1 MDDRA
6 YRTGSL
12 AWEAA
17 APGSESEPRELD
29 FPARSFVLSWEA
41 GRPAGYAYVF
51 SLSALVDGRWS
62 RWYRMGSWSATPS
75 LRTSFKGEKDELG
88 SVSVDTLDLVRGA
101 AAVRLRVELADG
113 EVWLA
118 TGESELAT
126 GESGLGAG
134 ESGLGA
140 DGAEGAGVGAAAAT
154 VSSAV
159 RAAPVRAFLSYSD
172 PKPTAAEL
180 ARRGAAPTIEALS
193 VAGLPAWSQMT
204 VPDIGK
210 LICSPSCVAM
220 VLDYWGRGAAS
231 EKIEAIRAAAAGV
244 YDASFEAY
252 GNWSFACA
260 YAASRGLRAEARRLP
275 SLAALRPYLAAG
287 VPAVLS
293 VSWDN
298 EGGRPLGGAPLP
310 KSAGHLTLLVG
321 FDGRGGALMHE
332 PASPDDESV
341 PRRYDAAELEARW
354 LGSSG
359 GLAYLVYPIGTA
371 VQA

>member
-1 MDDRA
+1 MDDGN
-6 YRTGSL
+6 YKTGSL
-12 AWEAA
+12 VWEGGSLPAL
-17 APGSESEPRELD
+17 APLAGGAMGFETEPRDLS
-29 FPARSFVLSWEA
+29 FAARSFILSWEA
-41 GRPAGYAYVF
+41 GWPEGCAYVF
-51 SLSALVDGRWS
+51 SLSALVRGRWT

-88 SVSVDTLDLVRGA
+88 AVSVDTLDLIEGA
-101 AAVRLRVELADG
+101 SAVRLRVELGID
-113 EVWLA
+113 
-118 TGESELAT
+118 
-126 GESGLGAG
+126 
-134 ESGLGA
+134 
-140 DGAEGAGVGAAAAT
+140 GAAAWD
-154 VSSAV
+154 SAGV
-159 RAAPVRAFLSYSD
+159 AAPGRVFLSYSD
-172 PKPTAAEL
+172 QKPSAAWL
-180 ARRGAAPTIEALS
+180 SRRAARPPIEAIRLE
-193 VAGLPAWSQMT
+193 GLPAWSQMT

-220 VLDYWGRGAAS
+220 VLSYWGRGLAAD
-231 EKIEAIRAAAAGV
+231 KLEAIRAAAAGI

-260 YAASRGLRAEARRLP
+260 YAASRGLRAEARRFA
-275 SLAALRPYLAAG
+275 SLAELRPYLSSG

-298 EGGRPLGGAPLP
+298 DGSRPLGGAPLS

-321 FDGRGGALMHE
+321 FDGKGGALMHE

-359 GLAYLVYPIGTA
+359 GLAYIVYPIGTA
-371 VQA
+371 VPG

>member
-1 MDDRA
+1 MDSYK

-12 AWEAA
+12 AWEGDSLPPP
-17 APGSESEPRELD
+17 APLADGAVGFETEPRELA
-29 FPARSFVLSWEA
+29 FPARSFILSWEA
-41 GRPAGYAYVF
+41 GWPEGYAFVF
-51 SLSALVDGRWS
+51 SLSALVRGRWS
-62 RWYRMGSWSATPS
+62 GWYRMGSWSATPA

-88 SVSVDTLDLVRGA
+88 AVSVDTLDLAEGA
-101 AAVRLRVELADG
+101 ASVRLRVELA
-113 EVWLA
+113 
-118 TGESELAT
+118 
-126 GESGLGAG
+126 AG
-134 ESGLGA
+134 ERGGGA
-140 DGAEGAGVGAAAAT
+140 DGASACAAPGAAAPSR
-154 VSSAV
+154 V
-159 RAAPVRAFLSYSD
+159 FLSYSD
-172 PKPTAAEL
+172 PKPSAAEL
-180 ARRGAAPTIEALS
+180 GHRAAAPTIEA
-193 VAGLPAWSQMT
+193 VEVVGLPAWSQMT

-220 VLDYWGRGAAS
+220 VLAYWGRGVAAD
-231 EKIEAIRAAAAGV
+231 KLDAIRAAAAGI

-260 YAASRGLRAEARRLP
+260 YAASRGLRAEARRHS
-275 SLAALRPYLAAG
+275 SLAELRPRLAAG

-298 EGGRPLGGAPLP
+298 EGARPLGGAPLL

-321 FDGRGGALMHE
+321 FDGKGGALMHE

-359 GLAYLVYPIGTA
+359 GMAYIMYPIETA
-371 VQA
+371 APG